1 MTVQVSQIHPLEA
14 GLSQGSSIQTNA
26 DDSFQK
32 YLDDE
37 QKRLAFMLSPFGQ
50 FDLGSW
56 FSYPSFLSRAEACA
70 DVNLF
75 SDAEPGAAERPSGA
89 NKPQPGQ
96 TAQTTT
102 FSQPPQTASE
112 TYFANASQQT
122 LQALL
127 AKTGWLTPNLAAS
140 PLFYQAQLEGKLL
153 GKLDLQSLVD
163 QILTQVKMVKEKGKV
178 ELMVGLKPQDLG
190 EILLKLTSRA
200 GMVSIQ
206 IQAPEGSRKLLEAEL
221 RELEIALKKA
231 GVDLEKI
238 QILAIKE
245 AGQNA

>member
-26 DDSFQK
+26 GDSFQK

-50 FDLGSW
+50 FDFGSW
-56 FSYPSFLSRAEACA
+56 FSYPSFLSGAEASA

-75 SDAEPGAAERPSGA
+75 SDAKPGATERPSGE
-89 NKPQPGQ
+89 NKPQPCQ
-96 TAQTTT
+96 TAHTTT
-102 FSQPPQTASE
+102 FGQPPQTASE

-122 LQALL
+122 LQDLL

-153 GKLDLQSLVD
+153 SKLDLQSLVD
-163 QILTQVKMVKEKGKV
+163 QILSQVRIIKEKGKV
-178 ELMVGLKPQDLG
+178 ELMLGLKPQDLG

-231 GVDLEKI
+231 GVNLEKI
-238 QILAIKE
+238 QIRAIKE